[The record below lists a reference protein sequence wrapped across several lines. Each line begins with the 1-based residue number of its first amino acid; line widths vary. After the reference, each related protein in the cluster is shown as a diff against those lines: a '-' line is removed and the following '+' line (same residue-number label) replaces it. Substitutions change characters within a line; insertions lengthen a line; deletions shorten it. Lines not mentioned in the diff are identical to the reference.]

1 MRARATG
8 AHAAG
13 ARATGAR
20 ALRGQGRARARAL
33 RGRGRRR
40 WGGRARLEL
49 LLVHGAELLE
59 LLLLLLGELRAQ
71 RLHLILLGGDA
82 LVVRGGQLGQL
93 VLLLLLHHTLDLLDL
108 RVLDLLQLLAPV
120 AHLRHLILPIAQ
132 RLLQPRDLL
141 LPRHERA
148 LLLLQAA
155 LQRLHLLMLLVLMMR
170 VLVVHAS
177 AVAAIVLQVLLVLL
191 MLAVAPL
198 VRSLVVGWCR
208 HILGAAWASPLRLR
222 LRLRLCQRGRRLRGS
237 ARRRAE
243 SREAIMERCCRRLG
257 SWQLLDS
264 AGAGRCCRLSSGCR
278 LKPSG
283 SPAQPIALCLISL
296 LPPPAVG
303 LWRLPESLLM
313 LLP

>member
-1 MRARATG
+1 
-8 AHAAG
+8 
-13 ARATGAR
+13 
-20 ALRGQGRARARAL
+20 
-33 RGRGRRR
+33 
-40 WGGRARLEL
+40 
-49 LLVHGAELLE
+49 
-59 LLLLLLGELRAQ
+59 
-71 RLHLILLGGDA
+71 
-82 LVVRGGQLGQL
+82 
-93 VLLLLLHHTLDLLDL
+93 
-108 RVLDLLQLLAPV
+108 
-120 AHLRHLILPIAQ
+120 
-132 RLLQPRDLL
+132 
-141 LPRHERA
+141 
-148 LLLLQAA
+148 
-155 LQRLHLLMLLVLMMR
+155 LHLLMLLVLMMR

-198 VRSLVVGWCR
+198 VRSMVVGCR

-283 SPAQPIALCLISL
+283 SPTQPIALCLISL
-296 LPPPAVG
+296 LPLPAVG

-313 LLP
+313 LP